1 LLVDEIKD
9 NMIIIEGEEEKTFTE
24 FIKYLYT
31 GSLDTESDEEISK
44 MFLLMNKV
52 KYFIKN
58 PKYSVKNLG
67 DLKIPSTLLLKKLIQ
82 DTQSNI
88 KEKLP
93 EFEILI
99 ENIRY
104 YFIV

>member
-58 PKYSVKNLG
+58 PKVFSKEFGRFKNSKHFIIKKVNSRYS
-67 DLKIPSTLLLKKLIQ
+67 
-82 DTQSNI
+82 I
-88 KEKLP
+88 KYKR
-93 EFEILI
+93 EITRI
-99 ENIRY
+99 
-104 YFIV
+104 